1 MIWYAGGE
9 EFTVVLP
16 DTDIEAARAI
26 AERIRQ
32 SIADHAVPGVGS
44 ITVSIGVAGTG
55 RGKPCSETLLKDA
68 DEYLYEAK
76 HSGRNR
82 VCSGVVELTSDQ

>member
-1 MIWYAGGE
+1 MMVSNVS
-9 EFTVVLP
+9 FRP
-16 DTDIEAARAI
+16 DTWR
-26 AERIRQ
+26 RQ
-32 SIADHAVPGVGS
+32 HHCFHR
-44 ITVSIGVAGTG
+44 VAGTG

-76 HSGRNR
+76 HGGRNR